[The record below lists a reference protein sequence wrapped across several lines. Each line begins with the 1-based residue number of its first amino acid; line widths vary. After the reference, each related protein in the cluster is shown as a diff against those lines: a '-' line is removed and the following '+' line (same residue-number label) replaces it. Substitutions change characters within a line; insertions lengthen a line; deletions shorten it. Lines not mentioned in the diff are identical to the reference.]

1 MIIKRIGVLVYL
13 DLIFADI
20 FSFFQYLIPLEE
32 NLSVV
37 SFNVG
42 QLTSE
47 VPKANG
53 HERNTSVKGM
63 LYLLR
68 ERLHIF
74 F

>member
-20 FSFFQYLIPLEE
+20 FSFFQYLIPFRE
-32 NLSVV
+32 NLSAV

-47 VPKANG
+47 FPKANS

-63 LYLLR
+63 LYLLC
-68 ERLHIF
+68 ERQHIF